1 MNKFIPYKKW
11 VHQHD
16 EKIKADFPDRLTED
30 MAKEID
36 VNYYTVS
43 RRATRLGVSKSD
55 KFMHS
60 SWKKGAGKKG
70 GWKKTSERVK
80 NSEAADAYLKE
91 HFADTK
97 NETLAGL
104 FGVDVKTIRRWARRL
119 ELVKSEE
126 FMRDA
131 RGRGRGNTYYTS
143 EQIAY
148 RIRRIAEVYPDA
160 DDDDMRQL
168 AEELGVS
175 VRTIGTMA
183 KANGIHRSK
192 AARVKACRK
201 GRLKMTKFTP
211 EIIARLREYYPDHT
225 NEECAEH
232 FGMNLGSLQQV
243 AFRYGMKKSKEHRSR
258 ICRER
263 YLNRNKKVK

>member
-11 VHQHD
+11 VHQYD
-16 EKIKADFPDRLTED
+16 EDIKAEFPDRPTQE
-30 MAKEID
+30 MAQEMD

-43 RRATRLGVSKSD
+43 RRATRLGVGKSA

-60 SWKKGAGKKG
+60 SWKKGAEKKG

-97 NETLAGL
+97 NETLARL

-119 ELVKSEE
+119 GLVKSEE

-131 RGRGRGNTYYTS
+131 RGGGHGKAYYTS

-148 RIRRIAEVYPDA
+148 RIQRIAEVYPDA
-160 DDDDMRQL
+160 DDDEMLQL

-175 VRTIGTMA
+175 VCTIRFIA
-183 KANGIHRSK
+183 LKNGVRRSQ
-192 AARVKACRK
+192 AARRGSIKK
-201 GRLKMTKFTP
+201 GHLKRAKFTP
-211 EIIARLREYYPDHT
+211 EIIAALREYYPNHT

-232 FGMNLGSLQQV
+232 FGMNLGSLKQV

-258 ICRER
+258 VCRER
-263 YLNRNKKVK
+263 NLNRNKKMK